1 MFFID
6 PETQK
11 KKTFVDFKSMFIYG
25 TYAHFFAEWLFRGR
39 FGGGGGAGGMGLC
52 GEALPGSQ
60 M

>member
-1 MFFID
+1 MGWRDMFFID

-39 FGGGGGAGGMGLC
+39 LGGMGLG
-52 GEALPGSQ
+52 GETLPDSQ